1 MAKRLSVKNRKMK
14 RDKASAYKK
23 GELTEYSQ
31 HKVGLER
38 SKKALFRKN
47 NRMT

>member
-1 MAKRLSVKNRKMK
+1 MAKRLSVKHRKTK
-14 RDKASAYKK
+14 RDKATAYKK

-31 HKVGLER
+31 HKVSVER

-47 NRMT
+47 NRMA